1 MTSQIVRH
9 GSQGL
14 EELGGQAPAV
24 RVDTGAV
31 VAVVAVAVDAV
42 VAAVAVA
49 AVAAVAEDATL
60 VCDGAPVDP
69 GASPSG

>member
-14 EELGGQAPAV
+14 EELGGQTSEAVV

-31 VAVVAVAVDAV
+31 VAV

-60 VCDGAPVDP
+60 ACDGAPVDP
-69 GASPSG
+69 GASPSE

>member
-14 EELGGQAPAV
+14 EELGGQTSEAVV

-31 VAVVAVAVDAV
+31 VAAVAVVAV
-42 VAAVAVA
+42 VAAVA

-60 VCDGAPVDP
+60 ACDGAPVDP

>member
-14 EELGGQAPAV
+14 EERGGQTSEAVV

-31 VAVVAVAVDAV
+31 VAV

-60 VCDGAPVDP
+60 ACDGAPVDP
-69 GASPSG
+69 GASPSE

>member
-31 VAVVAVAVDAV
+31 VAVVGAAVAVAAV
-42 VAAVAVA
+42 VAAVA
-49 AVAAVAEDATL
+49 AVAAVAEDAKL

-69 GASPSG
+69 GASPSE